1 MKGESVTAVTGKG
14 LAAQIAAS
22 INAKRN
28 LGKADEE
35 QLLLNPSL
43 AAPCK
48 VEEEIE
54 INDLPQ
60 QARYGREPVM

>member
-1 MKGESVTAVTGKG
+1 MNAVSGKG

-22 INAKRN
+22 INAKYSH
-28 LGKADEE
+28 GKADADM
-35 QLLLNPSL
+35 LLLNPAL
-43 AAPCK
+43 ATPCK

-60 QARYGREPVM
+60 QAR

>member
-1 MKGESVTAVTGKG
+1 MTLPGKG

-22 INAKRN
+22 INAKKN
-28 LGKADEE
+28 FTKANEE
-35 QLLLNPSL
+35 DLLVNPTV
-43 AAPCK
+43 APPAK

-60 QARYGREPVM
+60 QAR